1 MLFQAVSS
9 YFQMLRS
16 SSIKDFFH
24 EGPLPSGQ
32 ISLIVFSSNGVDL
45 QLLESKLCYFP
56 AISLL
61 FRTGGRTGGRVDGRL
76 EKSILRLT
84 QPSLAGTWAELG
96 NNAIN
101 YGLLSAD
108 RWRTHSTRTKIK
120 VVFWLLKNLR
130 ESYIF
135 LFIFHVHINV
145 RSANDYFF

>member
-9 YFQMLRS
+9 YFQLMRS

-24 EGPLPSGQ
+24 VGPLPSDQ
-32 ISLIVFSSNGVDL
+32 HLFDCFEFQWSTPTTLRKQVMFFSG
-45 QLLESKLCYFP
+45 YFNTIP
-56 AISLL
+56 D
-61 FRTGGRTGGRVDGRL
+61 GGRTDGRL

-108 RWRTHSTRTKIK
+108 GWRTHSTRTKIK

-145 RSANDYFF
+145 RSANDYF